1 MKEHEEARFR
11 ELSRDLTEDIRVRR
25 MSQYIQHGSTT
36 TYDHV
41 LRVARTAYRLNHIL
55 HLKADDH
62 SLIRASI
69 LHDYYLYDWHQ
80 QGDRLH
86 GYHHAR
92 IAADNALRDFAISP
106 AEQAMIRIS
115 SPSPFPGA
123 AGSSQSPTKSPRLR
137 RRSWI
142 GFVPPPTP
150 ADGCHRGYHN

>member
-106 AEQAMIRIS
+106 AEQAMIQSHMWPLNLFSIPLSRGGWLLTIADKIASAQETVMDRIRPSAS
-115 SPSPFPGA
+115 S
-123 AGSSQSPTKSPRLR
+123 
-137 RRSWI
+137 
-142 GFVPPPTP
+142 
-150 ADGCHRGYHN
+150 C

>member
-106 AEQAMIRIS
+106 AEQAMIRSHMWPLNLFSIPLS
-115 SPSPFPGA
+115 RGGWLLTIADKIASAQETVMDRIRPSASP
-123 AGSSQSPTKSPRLR
+123 
-137 RRSWI
+137 
-142 GFVPPPTP
+142 
-150 ADGCHRGYHN
+150 C

>member
-1 MKEHEEARFR
+1 MMKEHEEARFR

-106 AEQAMIRIS
+106 AEQAMIRSHMWPLNLFSIPLS
-115 SPSPFPGA
+115 RGGWLLTIADKIASAQETVMDRIRPSANP
-123 AGSSQSPTKSPRLR
+123 
-137 RRSWI
+137 
-142 GFVPPPTP
+142 
-150 ADGCHRGYHN
+150 C

>member
-55 HLKADDH
+55 HLKADDY

-106 AEQAMIRIS
+106 AEQAMIRSHMWPLNLFSIPLS
-115 SPSPFPGA
+115 RGGWLLTIADKIASAQETVMDRIRPSASP
-123 AGSSQSPTKSPRLR
+123 
-137 RRSWI
+137 
-142 GFVPPPTP
+142 
-150 ADGCHRGYHN
+150 C

>member
-106 AEQAMIRIS
+106 AEQAMIRSHMWPLNLFSIPLS
-115 SPSPFPGA
+115 RGGWLLTIADKIASAQETVMDRIRPSANP
-123 AGSSQSPTKSPRLR
+123 
-137 RRSWI
+137 
-142 GFVPPPTP
+142 
-150 ADGCHRGYHN
+150 C

>member
-1 MKEHEEARFR
+1 MMKEHEEARFR

-106 AEQAMIRIS
+106 AEQAMIQSHMWPLNLFSIPLSRGGWLLTIADKIASAQETVMDRIRPSAS
-115 SPSPFPGA
+115 S
-123 AGSSQSPTKSPRLR
+123 
-137 RRSWI
+137 
-142 GFVPPPTP
+142 
-150 ADGCHRGYHN
+150 C

>member
-1 MKEHEEARFR
+1 MMKEHEEARFR

-106 AEQAMIRIS
+106 AEQAMIQSHMWPLNLFSIPLSRGGWLLTIADKIASAQETVMDRIR
-115 SPSPFPGA
+115 PSAYP
-123 AGSSQSPTKSPRLR
+123 
-137 RRSWI
+137 
-142 GFVPPPTP
+142 
-150 ADGCHRGYHN
+150 C

>member
-106 AEQAMIRIS
+106 AEQAMIQSHMWPLNLFSIPLSRGGWLLTIADKIASVQETVMDRIR
-115 SPSPFPGA
+115 PSANP
-123 AGSSQSPTKSPRLR
+123 
-137 RRSWI
+137 
-142 GFVPPPTP
+142 
-150 ADGCHRGYHN
+150 C

>member
-106 AEQAMIRIS
+106 AEQAMIRSHMWPLNLFSIPLS
-115 SPSPFPGA
+115 RGGWLLTIADKIASAQETVMDRIRPSA
-123 AGSSQSPTKSPRLR
+123 NS
-137 RRSWI
+137 
-142 GFVPPPTP
+142 
-150 ADGCHRGYHN
+150 C

>member
-1 MKEHEEARFR
+1 MMKEHEEARFR

-55 HLKADDH
+55 HLKADDY

-80 QGDRLH
+80 RGDRLH

-106 AEQAMIRIS
+106 AEQAMIRSHMWPLNLFSIPLS
-115 SPSPFPGA
+115 RGGWLLTIADKIASAQETVMDRIRPSASP
-123 AGSSQSPTKSPRLR
+123 
-137 RRSWI
+137 
-142 GFVPPPTP
+142 
-150 ADGCHRGYHN
+150 C

>member
-1 MKEHEEARFR
+1 MMKEHEEARFR

-106 AEQAMIRIS
+106 AEQAMIQSHMWPLNLFSIPLSRGGWLLTIADKIAS
-115 SPSPFPGA
+115 AQETVMDQIRPSASP
-123 AGSSQSPTKSPRLR
+123 
-137 RRSWI
+137 
-142 GFVPPPTP
+142 
-150 ADGCHRGYHN
+150 Y

>member
-1 MKEHEEARFR
+1 MMKEHEEARFR

-106 AEQAMIRIS
+106 AEQAMIQSHMWPLNLFSIPLSRGGWLLTIADKIASVQETVMDRIR
-115 SPSPFPGA
+115 PSANP
-123 AGSSQSPTKSPRLR
+123 
-137 RRSWI
+137 
-142 GFVPPPTP
+142 
-150 ADGCHRGYHN
+150 C

>member
-106 AEQAMIRIS
+106 AEQAMIQSHMWPLNLFSIPLSRGGWLLTIADKIASAQETVMDRIR
-115 SPSPFPGA
+115 PSANP
-123 AGSSQSPTKSPRLR
+123 
-137 RRSWI
+137 
-142 GFVPPPTP
+142 
-150 ADGCHRGYHN
+150 C